1 MDFNVLIQDPIFNL
15 SYLDFFGLEL
25 NKNNLEWDKFMEE
38 FLLLRFYSFRTSF
51 IEKNYDTMKYF
62 LILVEG
68 NFLVLK
74 SELVSEILLVIKTKL
89 ENHDYNFKK
98 EYIHFISLAR
108 IIIYF
113 LTELLK
119 EKGMI
124 CVYYRN

>member
-1 MDFNVLIQDPIFNL
+1 MEFNPLIQEPFFNL
-15 SYLDFFGLEL
+15 SYLDFFGLDIT
-25 NKNNLEWDKFMEE
+25 KNNLEWEKFMED

-74 SELVSEILLVIKTKL
+74 SDLVSEILLIIKTKL
-89 ENHDYNFKK
+89 ENKDFNFKK
-98 EYIHFISLAR
+98 EYINFVSLAR

-119 EKGMI
+119 EKGKI
-124 CVYYRN
+124 LILI

>member
-1 MDFNVLIQDPIFNL
+1 MDFNPLIQEPIFNL
-15 SYLDFFGLEL
+15 SYLDFFGLDL
-25 NKNNLEWDKFMEE
+25 NKNNLDWDKFMED

-74 SELVSEILLVIKTKL
+74 SDLISEIVLLMKTKL

-98 EYIHFISLAR
+98 EYINFVSLAR

-119 EKGMI
+119 EKGI
-124 CVYYRN
+124 IKNY

>member
-1 MDFNVLIQDPIFNL
+1 MDFNPLIQEPIFNL
-15 SYLDFFGLEL
+15 SYLNFFGLDL
-25 NKNNLEWDKFMEE
+25 NKNNLDWDKFMED

-74 SELVSEILLVIKTKL
+74 SDLISEILLLMKTKL

-98 EYIHFISLAR
+98 EYINFVSLAR

-119 EKGMI
+119 EKGI
-124 CVYYRN
+124 IKNY